1 MYNNYYGSIFN
12 KRLRKIPSILPIWA
26 INNFF
31 LVCMAEEVFFQGFL
45 QNITKSFTETANF
58 SCYYSIF
65 NIWGQ
70 HNFQGG
76 LIYIALSTICG
87 FFYGY
92 AYYKQA
98 MLYDSPFWSKSIPFI
113 VIYLS
118 CS

>member
-1 MYNNYYGSIFN
+1 
-12 KRLRKIPSILPIWA
+12 
-26 INNFF
+26 
-31 LVCMAEEVFFQGFL
+31 MAEEVFFQGFL